1 MILGWFLGGLVA
13 CVAAQAVLLPMLR
26 VGPIRPDCFLL
37 LVCLLTVRVSPE
49 TATLQGFLIGLTQDA
64 LSGGPLGLR
73 AFAYSLLGFII
84 ASLSRNLY
92 TDKPYAQFCFLL
104 GGTAL
109 TGLLTVGLIAF
120 FIETPPLLSTLLW
133 VILPEALLTAALG
146 LALLWLLRL
155 ARPLLARP
163 S

>member
-1 MILGWFLGGLVA
+1 MILGWFVGGLIA
-13 CVAAQAVLLPMLR
+13 CVVGQAVLLPTLG

-37 LVCLLTVRVSPE
+37 LVCLLTVRVAPE

-73 AFAYSLLGFII
+73 AFAYSLLGFVI
-84 ASLSRNLY
+84 ASLSRNLH

-104 GGTAL
+104 GGTVL
-109 TGLLTVGLIAF
+109 TGLLTLGLIAF
-120 FIETPPLLSTLLW
+120 FLETPPLLSTLLW
-133 VILPEALLTAALG
+133 VILPEALLTAILG
-146 LALLWLLRL
+146 LALLWLI
-155 ARPLLARP
+155 RPAQPLARP